1 METQPQ
7 GSLLLVLTFVAVSA
21 SVGAG
26 VVWLTAVAVRRARLD
41 AAAGRRWVTR
51 TALAVAVWMAWW
63 WLVAD
68 SGVIADVT
76 RRPPP
81 LAVLLIVV
89 AATAMML
96 AASRFGALLV
106 GALPLWLLI
115 AVQAFR
121 LPLELVM
128 HQAAVEGVM
137 PEQMS
142 YSGLNYDIV
151 TGATALPVAWLVA
164 GGGPWAGAVARVWN
178 LMGALLLA
186 NILLIAV
193 ASAPMFAAFGPD
205 RLNTWVAYPP
215 YVWLPT
221 VMVAAAIAGHLLVWR
236 KLREARASAGRP
248 RR

>member
-1 METQPQ
+1 MQTQPL
-7 GSLLLVLTFVAVSA
+7 GSSLLVVSFVAVSLI
-21 SVGAG
+21 VGAG
-26 VVWLTAVAVRRARLD
+26 LVWLTWLATQRARFD
-41 AAAGRRWVTR
+41 AATARRWVIR
-51 TALAVAVWMAWW
+51 TALAVAAWMAAWW
-63 WLVAD
+63 FVAA
-68 SGVIADVT
+68 SGVIADVS

-81 LAVLLIVV
+81 LAVVLLVV
-89 AATAMML
+89 AATAIIL
-96 AASRFGALLV
+96 AASRFGELLAR
-106 GALPLWLLI
+106 ALPLWLLI

-164 GGGPWAGAVARVWN
+164 GGGAWAGAMARLWN

-215 YVWLPT
+215 YIWLPT
-221 VMVAAAIAGHLLVWR
+221 VMVAGAIAGHLLVWR
-236 KLREARASAGRP
+236 HLRGQGATV
-248 RR
+248 RRSSR